1 MIHRKAADPPAIA
14 WHWRAGN
21 AEELVIFRLSLRH
34 RQTKAIMPPADGSQ
48 RNLPEGRGFIPF
60 RPSQRKGIRNKTS
73 VNSAS
78 RMSDLSGRLVPS

>member
-1 MIHRKAADPPAIA
+1 MIHRKAAE
-14 WHWRAGN
+14 N

-34 RQTKAIMPPADGSQ
+34 RQTKAIMPPAVGSQ

-60 RPSQRKGIRNKTS
+60 RPSQRKGIRKTYS

-78 RMSDLSGRLVPS
+78 RMSEANGR